1 MNCLSLIQQRYPE
14 MSPVEKR
21 IADCIL
27 ADPKKI
33 MNSTVVY
40 ISATAGV
47 SEGSVIN
54 FSNSLG
60 FKGFSQLKIN
70 LAQNISA
77 FNTQD
82 EINEDDTPKQ
92 IMRKIIDRAVASFES
107 TYESMEN
114 EVEEAAKLLLKAS
127 RILVVGVGHSIAI
140 ARDLSIRLMRI
151 GLPAYTEEDIL
162 LAGIS
167 ISQMSEDD
175 VVFAISNS
183 GRTKEVLNVV
193 QVANNVGAKVISLTS
208 HNPSP
213 LTRMSD
219 ITLVSVSLEAKDYRE
234 PTTARLTQLLL
245 GDCLVDCIIHQ
256 NSDKSIIH
264 LDKMVEIYEQHRESI
279 S

>member
-1 MNCLSLIQQRYPE
+1 MNCLSLIQQRYPD

-40 ISATAGV
+40 ISAKAGV

-54 FSNSLG
+54 FANSLG

-70 LAQNISA
+70 LAQNISV

-82 EINEDDTPKQ
+82 EITEEDTPKQ
-92 IMRKIIDRAVASFES
+92 IMRKMIDRAVASFES
-107 TYESMEN
+107 TYEMMKD
-114 EVEEAAKLLLKAS
+114 EVEEATKLLLQAD
-127 RILVVGVGHSIAI
+127 RIMVVGVGHSIAI
-140 ARDLSIRLMRI
+140 ARDLSIRMMRI
-151 GLPAYTEEDIL
+151 GLPASTEADIV

-167 ISQMSEDD
+167 IAQMKEND
-175 VVFAISNS
+175 VVFAILNS
-183 GRTKEVLNVV
+183 GRTREVLNVV
-193 QVANNVGAKVISLTS
+193 EVAKNVGAKVITLTS

-219 ITLVSVSLEAKDYRE
+219 VTMVSVSLEAKDYRE

-245 GDCLVDCIIHQ
+245 GDCLIDCITHQ